1 MEMNVYESLA
11 HVLIQEHG
19 RSLLLNRYHSSY
31 SGLSNKMWR
40 WLLLAYGKRLYDLP
54 KEMSLPEPD
63 AAFGGVRKYSFPA
76 LTLVQSM
83 RAGISPLELY
93 SYSSMGGFEH
103 THTPIHVAT
112 ALLKFGKDQLELAQA
127 LLTPAFLKATYPSRE
142 STSFAQNSDTNPYRP
157 ADFGMQPIPTEELV
171 TDDFKT
177 HVVDELGNAAWFPV
191 DYVKKVLR
199 PVPPAH
205 WYGKL
210 CELQSLHG
218 LWEPMLHSA
227 ALSLLNNA
235 PTNNHSGHW
244 NRINYIRGVSE
255 DAARDYMKKDSGGVR
270 EVLWATRGDVT
281 AAEMAK
287 GLRILANVTT
297 RPVQEAR
304 QYVGRAVTLEDF
316 EQLTA
321 KQALSVLYYAPY
333 AAVEDVI
340 ARHSEKLASLFF
352 TLTTKEHLPMVTN
365 SMSKH
370 NDRAKN
376 WYPDTHDG
384 NMQALMRGTV
394 EEIHKRWDDR
404 MLPVVQAYERNK
416 EWRDR
421 YLMLAE
427 PAVLFLAL
435 MRWKSVDKD
444 PVPTVSIDN
453 MLRSHHN
460 IVSVQHA
467 LEEMPSDVAADAAL

>member
-1 MEMNVYESLA
+1 MEMNVYESFA

-19 RSLLLNRYHSSY
+19 RNLFLNRSYSSY

-40 WLLLAYGKRLYDLP
+40 WLLLAYGKRLYGLP

-63 AAFGGVRKYSFPA
+63 AAAFGGVKKYSFPA

-93 SYSSMGGFEH
+93 SYPSMGGFEH
-103 THTPIHVAT
+103 THTPVHVAT
-112 ALLKFGKDQLELAQA
+112 ALLKFGKDQTELTQA
-127 LLTPAFLKATYPSRE
+127 LLSPDFLKATYPHRE

-157 ADFGMQPIPTEELV
+157 ADFGMQPINAEDLV
-171 TDDFKT
+171 TDDFSVQ
-177 HVVDELGNAAWFPV
+177 VVDELGNAAWFPV
-191 DYVKKVLR
+191 DYIKKVLR
-199 PVPPAH
+199 PVQPAH

-218 LWEPMLHSA
+218 LWGPMLHSA

-235 PTNNHSGHW
+235 PANNHSGHKS
-244 NRINYIRGVSE
+244 RINYLRGVRE
-255 DAARDYMKKDSGGVR
+255 DIARDYLKRESGVR
-270 EVLWATRGDVT
+270 EVLWAMRGDVT
-281 AAEMAK
+281 SAEMAK
-287 GLRILANVTT
+287 GLRILANTT
-297 RPVQEAR
+297 TGPVQEAR
-304 QYVGRAVTLEDF
+304 QYIGRALTIDDF

-333 AAVEDVI
+333 DAVADVI
-340 ARHSEKLASLFF
+340 AQHSMRLSSLFF

-376 WYPDTHDG
+376 WYPDTHAG
-384 NMQALMRGTV
+384 NLAALMRGSV
-394 EEIHKRWDDR
+394 EEIHKRWDER

-435 MRWKSVDKD
+435 MRWKSVEKD

-460 IVSVQHA
+460 IVEIQRA
-467 LEEMPSDVAADAAL
+467 LEDMPTDVAADAAL